1 MRTLLSVL
9 GSLVAVAGTVPYV
22 IETIRGN
29 TKPRIVTWLTWA
41 LLTGVAGA
49 ASLSAGQLGG
59 AVFALLGTVAT
70 SAVVVAGLRF
80 GDRSF
85 TKLDLACLAGV
96 LLGLLLWLSLDNPIF
111 AIWAAIL
118 IDFVG
123 LVPTLV
129 HAWKQPTAETASTFV
144 CVGVGGLITSAAIAS
159 GGAFSVAAL
168 GYPLYA
174 AVSMASVAT
183 IILIRRKSVKQEP
196 VDRVADPRDDFPRQL
211 AASRPAGDMRRIGIA
226 RPNLRR
232 LGPMTSRLVP
242 APTDRQTDNRRS
254 GDWRRAKR
262 YSGRVRR
269 SRRVRPRRAVVR
281 GRR

>member
-1 MRTLLSVL
+1 
-9 GSLVAVAGTVPYV
+9 
-22 IETIRGN
+22 
-29 TKPRIVTWLTWA
+29 
-41 LLTGVAGA
+41 
-49 ASLSAGQLGG
+49 
-59 AVFALLGTVAT
+59 VFAVLGTVAT

-85 TKLDLACLAGV
+85 TTLDLACLVGV

-159 GGAFSVAAL
+159 GGSFSVAAL

-183 IILIRRKSVKQEP
+183 IILIRQKSVKQEP
-196 VDRVADPRDDFPRQL
+196 GDRVADPRDDLPRKL
-211 AASRPAGDMRRIGIA
+211 AASRPAGDTRRIGIA

-242 APTDRQTDNRRS
+242 APTDRQTDHRRS
-254 GDWRRAKR
+254 GGWRRAKR
-262 YSGRVRR
+262 YTGRVHRT
-269 SRRVRPRRAVVR
+269 RRVRPRRAVVR

>member
-9 GSLVAVAGTVPYV
+9 GSLIAVAGTVPYI
-22 IETIRGN
+22 IETIRGS

-70 SAVVVAGLRF
+70 SAVVVAGLRY

-85 TKLDLACLAGV
+85 TTLDLACLAGV
-96 LLGLLLWLSLDNPIF
+96 LLGLGLWLSLDNPVF
-111 AIWAAIL
+111 AVWAAIL

-123 LVPTLV
+123 LVPTVV
-129 HAWKQPTAETASTFV
+129 HAWKYPAAETASAFV

-159 GGAFSVAAL
+159 GGSWSVAAL

-174 AVSMASVAT
+174 AVSMGSVAA
-183 IILIRRKSVKQEP
+183 IIVIRQKSARPE
-196 VDRVADPRDDFPRQL
+196 RDDRSMQSQP
-211 AASRPAGDMRRIGIA
+211 AA
-226 RPNLRR
+226 
-232 LGPMTSRLVP
+232 
-242 APTDRQTDNRRS
+242 APTDSRPLIGPTDVVTRRS
-254 GDWRRAKR
+254 LRAGGRRGKR
-262 YSGRVRR
+262 YIGRVRR
-269 SRRVRPRRAVVR
+269 SGRV
-281 GRR
+281 GRRPPRPNRPPAMRAGTEAG

>member
-85 TKLDLACLAGV
+85 HDT
-96 LLGLLLWLSLDNPIF
+96 
-111 AIWAAIL
+111 
-118 IDFVG
+118 
-123 LVPTLV
+123 
-129 HAWKQPTAETASTFV
+129 
-144 CVGVGGLITSAAIAS
+144 
-159 GGAFSVAAL
+159 
-168 GYPLYA
+168 
-174 AVSMASVAT
+174 
-183 IILIRRKSVKQEP
+183 
-196 VDRVADPRDDFPRQL
+196 
-211 AASRPAGDMRRIGIA
+211 
-226 RPNLRR
+226 
-232 LGPMTSRLVP
+232 
-242 APTDRQTDNRRS
+242 
-254 GDWRRAKR
+254 
-262 YSGRVRR
+262 
-269 SRRVRPRRAVVR
+269 
-281 GRR
+281 

>member
-9 GSLVAVAGTVPYV
+9 GSLIAVAGTVPYV

-85 TKLDLACLAGV
+85 TRLDLACLAGV
-96 LLGLLLWLSLDNPIF
+96 LVGLLLWLSLDNPIF

-129 HAWKQPTAETASTFV
+129 HAWKQPTAETASAFV

-159 GGAFSVAAL
+159 GGSFSVAAL

-183 IILIRRKSVKQEP
+183 IILIRRRSVKQEP
-196 VDRVADPRDDFPRQL
+196 GDRVADPRDYFPRQP
-211 AASRPAGDMRRIGIA
+211 AASRPAGNIRRIGVA

-242 APTDRQTDNRRS
+242 APTGRQTDHRRS
-254 GDWRRAKR
+254 GGWRRAKR
-262 YSGRVRR
+262 YTGRVRR
-269 SRRVRPRRAVVR
+269 TRRVRRRRAVVR